1 MRGNFGGGSWIPSYA
16 DLMAQTDAAGKEHSY
31 LASEEN
37 YRSLKQYEQNNL
49 IVPLVGDF
57 GGDKAIRSV
66 GRYLKDHNTTVATF
80 YTSNV
85 EEYLFK
91 GGSWGKFARNVTVLP
106 IGGRSMFIRTY
117 FTREDLR
124 TLLDSMQGLLNA
136 FMRGEVQTYN
146 DVILRSK
153 APTR

>member
-1 MRGNFGGGSWIPSYA
+1 
-16 DLMAQTDAAGKEHSY
+16 
-31 LASEEN
+31 
-37 YRSLKQYEQNNL
+37 L

-57 GGDKAIRSV
+57 GGDRAIRSV
-66 GRYLKDHNTTVATF
+66 GRYLKEHDATVATF
-80 YTSNV
+80 YASNV

-91 GGSWGKFARNVTVLP
+91 GGSWGKFAKNVSLLP

-117 FTREDLR
+117 FTRADLR

-136 FMRGEVQTYN
+136 FMRGEVRTYN

-153 APTR
+153 TPMR